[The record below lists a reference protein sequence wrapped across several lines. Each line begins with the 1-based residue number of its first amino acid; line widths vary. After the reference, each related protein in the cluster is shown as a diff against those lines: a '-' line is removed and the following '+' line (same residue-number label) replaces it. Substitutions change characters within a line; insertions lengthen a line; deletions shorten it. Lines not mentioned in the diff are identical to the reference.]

1 MEIKK
6 GFYKHFKGDIYEV
19 LCTAKHSETGEL
31 LVIYVN
37 QKSKESYARPF
48 DMFASKV
55 DRKKYP
61 EVDQE
66 YRFEFMGKYMD
77 K

>member
-31 LVIYVN
+31 LVVYVN
-37 QKSKESYARPF
+37 QKSKESYARPL